1 MNPLLD
7 PTARP
12 VVAHR
17 GASASA
23 PENTAA
29 AFELASRC
37 GADALELDVRLSA
50 DGVPVVIHDATLD
63 RTTDGQGPVSGRTAA
78 ALQQLD
84 AGARFTRDGGR
95 TFPFRGQGIRI
106 PTLAD
111 VLRAFPELPLLV
123 EIKEVGAQPA
133 VREVLLAHAAVE
145 RCVVASASADALA
158 LFGRAPFLRG
168 AAGEE
173 ISRLYRR
180 AAVGRVPEAVDYH
193 LLSVPRR
200 YRGLTVP
207 TRWFVGAARRLGCPV
222 HVWTVDS
229 PATARRLWRRG
240 VAGIITNAPEL
251 IRAARDTSVSQ

>member
-78 ALQQLD
+78 ELQQLD

-123 EIKEVGAQPA
+123 EIKEVGAQQA
-133 VREVLLAHAAVE
+133 VREVLLAHSAVD
-145 RCVVASASADALA
+145 RCVVASAYADALV
-158 LFGRAPFLRG
+158 LFGGAPFLRG

-173 ISRLYRR
+173 ISRLYRSAAFGR
-180 AAVGRVPEAVDYH
+180 APKAVGYH
-193 LLSVPRR
+193 LLSVPLR

-229 PATARRLWRRG
+229 PTAARRLWTRG
-240 VAGIITNAPEL
+240 VAGIVTNAPEL
-251 IRAARDTSVSQ
+251 IRAARDAR

>member
-7 PTARP
+7 ATARP

-63 RTTDGQGPVSGRTAA
+63 RS
-78 ALQQLD
+78 
-84 AGARFTRDGGR
+84 
-95 TFPFRGQGIRI
+95 
-106 PTLAD
+106 
-111 VLRAFPELPLLV
+111 
-123 EIKEVGAQPA
+123 
-133 VREVLLAHAAVE
+133 
-145 RCVVASASADALA
+145 
-158 LFGRAPFLRG
+158 
-168 AAGEE
+168 
-173 ISRLYRR
+173 
-180 AAVGRVPEAVDYH
+180 AAVGRAPKAVDYH
-193 LLSVPRR
+193 LLSVPLR

-229 PATARRLWRRG
+229 PAA
-240 VAGIITNAPEL
+240 
-251 IRAARDTSVSQ
+251 